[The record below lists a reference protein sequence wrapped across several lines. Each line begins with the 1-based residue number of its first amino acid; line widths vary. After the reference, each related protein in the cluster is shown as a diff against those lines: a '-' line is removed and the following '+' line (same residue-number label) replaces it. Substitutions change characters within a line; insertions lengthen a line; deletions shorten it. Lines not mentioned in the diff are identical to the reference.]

1 MAESRLDQ
9 NSQKEQN
16 MSSWWKSPEV
26 AMSSFLSTSHLF
38 SVHYEVDTGCLLQS
52 TSVCLCGVGKSW
64 AIAIF
69 YYIVQSGVVMYEG
82 VIKVEYVI
90 FLHNPTISVRSAVE
104 KQLLLEEF
112 CSSKK
117 VLLVY
122 LCSSFCIEC
131 IEPSPVTALL
141 HWFDWWAEQIK
152 FVLYIG

>member
-90 FLHNPTISVRSAVE
+90 FLHNPTIC
-104 KQLLLEEF
+104 QI
-112 CSSKK
+112 SSW
-117 VLLVY
+117 
-122 LCSSFCIEC
+122 E
-131 IEPSPVTALL
+131 TALAGRVL
-141 HWFDWWAEQIK
+141 QQQKCTACLPLFLFLYRMHWTGTCNSTAPLVWLVSRTD
-152 FVLYIG
+152 